1 MISKKFKIP
10 KKNIALILQKGES
23 FDSQLFVVR
32 FWENKVGFPRFR
44 IIVSTKFAKKA
55 VDRNRTRRQ
64 IYEALRLIVKENP
77 NLHPLD
83 IVLIPKKQ
91 ILKKEFKEISQIA
104 KELITKL

>member
-10 KKNIALILQKGES
+10 KKNIALILKKGES
-23 FDSQLFVVR
+23 FDSKLFVVR

-55 VDRNRTRRQ
+55 VDRNKTRRR
-64 IYEALRLIVKENP
+64 IYEILRLIIKENST
-77 NLHPLD
+77 LRPLD

-91 ILKKEFKEISQIA
+91 ILSKEYKEISQMTE
-104 KELITKL
+104 ELVTKL